1 MRGAADATARA
12 RVGDGR
18 DAGGSV
24 GTYRRRMFG
33 ARLRAVTAAPLR
45 VARLDT
51 IRIRRAGFSTSV
63 ARQHAYYRLTA
74 SDLETFRRDGFLVV
88 RNFLS
93 TEEVDVVREALET
106 DESLTNQQI
115 HLNDQNEG
123 KTKLALWSNPG
134 DGTLGSLTRSRRVVE
149 TVEKMLG
156 GPVLHY
162 HSKNLV
168 KYPEEGGV
176 WNWHQ
181 VCGLILL

>member
-1 MRGAADATARA
+1 MLCTRLGGATARLK
-12 RVGDGR
+12 
-18 DAGGSV
+18 
-24 GTYRRRMFG
+24 TG
-33 ARLRAVTAAPLR
+33 AFVVRTTGFRANQ
-45 VARLDT
+45 
-51 IRIRRAGFSTSV
+51 FST
-63 ARQHAYYRLTA
+63 APAYRLTA
-74 SDLETFRRDGFLVV
+74 EDLESFHRDGFLVV

-93 TEEVDVVREALET
+93 NDEVSVVREALET

-115 HLNDQNEG
+115 QLNDQNEG
-123 KTKLALWSNPG
+123 KTKLSLWSNPG

-181 VCGLILL
+181 VRLTHSRVPFIRAHPVISL